1 MNIPELIEKKK
12 VDIAALRKRIVGID
26 AMMAQGQEERNA
38 LVADTIKEMGHLE
51 GLQAALGAIQAAQEQ
66 KEDTKAT
73 EGKAAV

>member
-26 AMMAQGQEERNA
+26 SMMAQGQEERNA

-51 GLQAALGAIQAAQEQ
+51 GLQAAAAILAE
-66 KEDTKAT
+66 KVELPNSGIMGEKT
-73 EGKAAV
+73 